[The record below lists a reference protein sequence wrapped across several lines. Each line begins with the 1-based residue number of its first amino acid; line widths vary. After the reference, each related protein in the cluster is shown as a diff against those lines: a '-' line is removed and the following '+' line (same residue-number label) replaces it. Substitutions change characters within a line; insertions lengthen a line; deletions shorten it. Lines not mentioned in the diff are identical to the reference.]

1 MEIAYIAC
9 GGFVIAAFITDIRSM
24 RIPNILTMSSIL
36 SGLIVHLI
44 LGGIAGFNTAAIGL
58 GVGFG
63 LMIILYLLGA
73 VGAGD
78 VKIFGGI
85 GAWTGALFTMQ
96 VMLYSILISG
106 AIGLLI
112 LIYRRRAA
120 VFRMRMRRSH
130 SVLMFVQRL
139 TRAVSVGK
147 TGNEGVISVNSTE
160 TSVRFPFMLAVLP
173 GVIIGYVQNFHY

>member
-1 MEIAYIAC
+1 MEITYIAC

-24 RIPNILTMSSIL
+24 RIPNILTISSIL

-44 LGGIAGFNTAAIGL
+44 MGGLAGFSTAAIGF
-58 GVGFG
+58 GAGFG
-63 LMIILYLLGA
+63 LMMILYLLGA

-106 AIGLLI
+106 AIGFLI
-112 LIYRRRAA
+112 LMWRREF
-120 VFRMRMRRSH
+120 VFRMRRS
-130 SVLMFVQRL
+130 LGFFMFGQKYKRPVYD
-139 TRAVSVGK
+139 GK
-147 TGNEGVISVNSTE
+147 AENAGVIKINSAE
-160 TSVRFPFMLAVLP
+160 ASLRFPFMLAVLP
-173 GVIIGYVQNFHY
+173 GAILAYIQSFYY

>member
-44 LGGIAGFNTAAIGL
+44 LGGIAGFSTAAIGL

-63 LMIILYLLGA
+63 LMMILYLLGA

-120 VFRMRMRRSH
+120 VFRMRRSY

-160 TSVRFPFMLAVLP
+160 ASVRFPFMLAVLP
-173 GVIIGYVQNFHY
+173 GVIIAYVQNFHY